1 MSRGWL
7 TVAMD
12 ARWTILIVE
21 DDILVRRVCK
31 AALVAAGYVVLDAG
45 SAQAALDVM
54 SVNGK
59 RLDLALIDVVLTGTQ
74 GPALGAELETLRADL
89 RILYMSGYGQEVF
102 QRGLKETDLFLQKPF
117 TPESLCEAV
126 QSALLGRKGQGG
138 Q

>member
-59 RLDLALIDVVLTGTQ
+59 RLDLTGTQ